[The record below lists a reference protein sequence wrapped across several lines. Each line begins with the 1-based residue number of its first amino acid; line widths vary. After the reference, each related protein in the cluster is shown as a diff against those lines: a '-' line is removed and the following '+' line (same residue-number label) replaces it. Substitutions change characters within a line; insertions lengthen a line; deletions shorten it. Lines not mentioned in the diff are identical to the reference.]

1 MAVFDPQSRLAL
13 RDTTVLCLEV
23 QEPWAA
29 ALVRGTKTIET
40 RRYAL
45 PEWARGVDVVVLE
58 TPRGAAN
65 ASSLGESPAA
75 AAGTLVGVVV
85 FGDSVRYPGLGP
97 SAALAARQ
105 MAHGGG
111 VFAIECRSAT
121 AAQALPAT
129 LRLFRDATSLG
140 GVESLAEWRRKYDDD
155 VSPYLVRLSVG
166 LEDAADLKRD
176 LTEALETLQ
185 DPAYDDVGA

>member
-1 MAVFDPQSRLAL
+1 M
-13 RDTTVLCLEV
+13 
-23 QEPWAA
+23 
-29 ALVRGTKTIET
+29 
-40 RRYAL
+40 
-45 PEWARGVDVVVLE
+45 
-58 TPRGAAN
+58 
-65 ASSLGESPAA
+65 
-75 AAGTLVGVVV
+75 
-85 FGDSVRYPGLGP
+85 RYPGLGP

-111 VFAIECRSAT
+111 VLAIECRSAT

-140 GVESLAEWRRKYDDD
+140 GVESLAEWRRKYHDD

-185 DPAYDDVGA
+185 APDYDDVGA